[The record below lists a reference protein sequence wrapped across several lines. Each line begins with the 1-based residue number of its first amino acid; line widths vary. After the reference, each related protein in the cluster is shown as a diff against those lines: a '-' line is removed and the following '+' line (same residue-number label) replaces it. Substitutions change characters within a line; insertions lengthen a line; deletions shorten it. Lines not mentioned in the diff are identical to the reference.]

1 MGVPTSTV
9 VHTSFEA
16 GAGAVTSKRST
27 PGRLAIGC
35 AESLGSDPEK
45 MLAKAAGTGGSC
57 LKTIWPSSRWV
68 WSRIQIQGLLTPCL
82 KRSVYLKG
90 DRFPLLGKAKA

>member
-1 MGVPTSTV
+1 MGVPTSTA

-27 PGRLAIGC
+27 PGQLAIGC
-35 AESLGSDPEK
+35 AERLGSDPEK
-45 MLAKAAGTGGSC
+45 MLAKAAGTGGS
-57 LKTIWPSSRWV
+57 LKTIWPSSSWV
-68 WSRIQIQGLLTPCL
+68 WSRIQIQGLLTPCR

-90 DRFPLLGKAKA
+90 DRFPSLGKTKA